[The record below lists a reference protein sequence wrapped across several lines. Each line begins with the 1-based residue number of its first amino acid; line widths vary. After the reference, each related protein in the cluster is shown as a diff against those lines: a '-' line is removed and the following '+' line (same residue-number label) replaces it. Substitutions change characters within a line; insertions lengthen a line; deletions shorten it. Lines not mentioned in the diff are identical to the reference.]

1 MLNNEISFSLSCRE
15 ILCVV
20 ILLGICFVWCAI
32 CFIISMRRGEKQDEK
47 CTRKCIHM
55 LRKDFLY
62 MGVIASITVVLL
74 LTLTFATDG
83 NAVNYFSF
91 AGMLSSI
98 ILSVIAIFMTINSE
112 NESKEAKI
120 QLDKSIEKMENTA
133 QKIEKDFSK
142 STESNEKLL
151 AELEKQ
157 AKANST
163 LLTELEIQKKKF
175 EDMLSS
181 AMSILEESK
190 KLNQKMDNMLPVRE
204 KTIDMLK
211 REWGSKNGEEDL

>member
-1 MLNNEISFSLSCRE
+1 MLDNEISFTLSGRE
-15 ILCVV
+15 ILFVV
-20 ILLGICFVWCAI
+20 ILLGICLVWCAI
-32 CFIISMRRGEKQDEK
+32 CFIISIRSGEKQDEK

-98 ILSVIAIFMTINSE
+98 ILSVVAIFMTINSE

-120 QLDKSIEKMENTA
+120 QLDKSVAKMEATA
-133 QKIEKDFSK
+133 QKLEEASK
-142 STESNEKLL
+142 EWKGSNRELL
-151 AELEKQ
+151 VQFE
-157 AKANST
+157 N
-163 LLTELEIQKKKF
+163 QKKTF
-175 EDMLSS
+175 EEILRSSQTMLDECRI
-181 AMSILEESK
+181 ILEESK
-190 KLNQKMDNMLPVRE
+190 QLNKKVDDIIPQV
-204 KTIDMLK
+204 IDVA
-211 REWGSKNGEEDL
+211 GSGKKWRGTLRQEEQQ

>member
-1 MLNNEISFSLSCRE
+1 MLDKEISFILSGRE
-15 ILCVV
+15 ILFVG

-32 CFIISMRRGEKQDEK
+32 CFIITVRRGEKQDEK

-98 ILSVIAIFMTINSE
+98 ILSVVAIFMTINSE

-120 QLDKSIEKMENTA
+120 QLDKSVAKMEATA
-133 QKIEKDFSK
+133 QKLEEASK
-142 STESNEKLL
+142 EWKGSNRELL
-151 AELEKQ
+151 VQFE
-157 AKANST
+157 N
-163 LLTELEIQKKKF
+163 QKKTF
-175 EDMLSS
+175 EEILQSSQTMLDECRI
-181 AMSILEESK
+181 ILEESK
-190 KLNQKMDNMLPVRE
+190 QLNKKVDDIIPQV
-204 KTIDMLK
+204 IDVA
-211 REWGSKNGEEDL
+211 GSGKKWRGTLRQEEQQ

>member
-1 MLNNEISFSLSCRE
+1 MLDKEISFILSGRE
-15 ILCVV
+15 ILFVG

-32 CFIISMRRGEKQDEK
+32 CFIITVRRGEKQDEK

-98 ILSVIAIFMTINSE
+98 ILSVVAIFMTINSE

-120 QLDKSIEKMENTA
+120 QLDKSVAKMEATA
-133 QKIEKDFSK
+133 QKLEEASK
-142 STESNEKLL
+142 EWKGSNRELL
-151 AELEKQ
+151 VQFE
-157 AKANST
+157 N
-163 LLTELEIQKKKF
+163 QKKIF
-175 EDMLSS
+175 EEILRSSQTMLDECRI
-181 AMSILEESK
+181 ILEESK
-190 KLNQKMDNMLPVRE
+190 QLNKKVDDIIPQV
-204 KTIDMLK
+204 IDVA
-211 REWGSKNGEEDL
+211 GSGKKWRGTLRQEEQQ

>member
-1 MLNNEISFSLSCRE
+1 MLDKEISFILSGRE
-15 ILCVV
+15 ILFVG

-32 CFIISMRRGEKQDEK
+32 CFIITVRRGEKQDEK

-98 ILSVIAIFMTINSE
+98 ILSVVAIFMTINSE

-120 QLDKSIEKMENTA
+120 QLDKSVAKMEATA
-133 QKIEKDFSK
+133 QKLEEASK
-142 STESNEKLL
+142 EWKGSNRELL
-151 AELEKQ
+151 VQFE
-157 AKANST
+157 N
-163 LLTELEIQKKKF
+163 QKKTF
-175 EDMLSS
+175 EEILRSSQTMLDECRI
-181 AMSILEESK
+181 ILEESK
-190 KLNQKMDNMLPVRE
+190 QLNKKVDDIIPQV
-204 KTIDMLK
+204 IDVA
-211 REWGSKNGEEDL
+211 GSGKKWRGTLRQEEQQ

>member
-1 MLNNEISFSLSCRE
+1 MLDKEISFSLSGRE
-15 ILCVV
+15 ILFIA
-20 ILLGICFVWCAI
+20 ILLGICLVWCAI

-62 MGVIASITVVLL
+62 MGVIASIAVVLL

-98 ILSVIAIFMTINSE
+98 ILSVVAIFMTINSE

-120 QLDKSIEKMENTA
+120 QLDKSVAKMEATA
-133 QKIEKDFSK
+133 QKLEEASK
-142 STESNEKLL
+142 EWKGSNRELL
-151 AELEKQ
+151 VQLE
-157 AKANST
+157 N
-163 LLTELEIQKKKF
+163 QKKTF
-175 EDMLSS
+175 EEILGSSQTMLDECRF
-181 AMSILEESK
+181 ILEESK
-190 KLNQKMDNMLPVRE
+190 RLNRKVDDIIPQV
-204 KTIDMLK
+204 IDVA
-211 REWGSKNGEEDL
+211 GSGKKWSGTLRQEEQQ